1 MGGEADEMDY
11 KDEEDG
17 RDVREEGEGNRD
29 WSVAGELRGGC
40 VTPLQSGRMIFAL
53 WFGARCGYGYVCGVR
68 LNVGE
73 RSSRSRN
80 EGIVVT
86 CQT

>member
-29 WSVAGELRGGC
+29 WSVAGELR
-40 VTPLQSGRMIFAL
+40 
-53 WFGARCGYGYVCGVR
+53 R
-68 LNVGE
+68 LCDTVAERPNDIRSLV
-73 RSSRSRN
+73 RSSMWVWVCLRGSAECRRT
-80 EGIVVT
+80 II
-86 CQT
+86 